1 LPITILID
9 ADACPV
15 KDEVYRVA
23 ERHIAR
29 GVSVT
34 VAVVSNSGVA
44 VPKADFIERVVV
56 PAGPDAADDWIVNFI
71 SASMTL
77 PKTGSHFSGSCSER
91 ASPTSIVV
99 TADIPLASRA
109 VKAGA
114 AVIAPNGRA
123 FTEESIGLAL
133 AQRNLMDSLRSAG
146 AVTGGPKPFGRQ
158 DRSAFLSAL
167 DQAVRRAARV
177 VPKKYPPS

>member
-1 LPITILID
+1 MPITILID

-23 ERHIAR
+23 ERHLAR
-29 GVSVT
+29 GIAVT

-44 VPKADFIERVVV
+44 VPRADFIERVVV
-56 PAGPDAADDWIVNFI
+56 PAGPDAADDWI
-71 SASMTL
+71 A
-77 PKTGSHFSGSCSER
+77 ER
-91 ASPTSIVV
+91 ADASSIVV
-99 TADIPLASRA
+99 TQDIPLASRA

-114 AVIAPNGRA
+114 AAIAPTGRA

-146 AVTGGPKPFGRQ
+146 AVTGGPKPFARA

-167 DQAVRRAARV
+167 DQAVRRAAKGV
-177 VPKKYPPS
+177 

>member
-1 LPITILID
+1 LPLTIFID

-15 KDEVYRVA
+15 KGEVYRVA

-29 GVSVT
+29 GTAIT
-34 VAVVSNSGVA
+34 VAVVSNQPIA
-44 VPKADFIERVVV
+44 IPRADFIERVVV
-56 PAGPDAADDWIVNFI
+56 PAGPDAADDWIIDSI
-71 SASMTL
+71 SSSMTL

-109 VKAGA
+109 IKAGA
-114 AVIAPNGRA
+114 AAIAPNGRA
-123 FTEESIGLAL
+123 FTTESIGLVL

-146 AVTGGPKPFGRQ
+146 AVTGGPKPFAAK

-167 DQAVRRAARV
+167 DQAVRRVAKAAAAG
-177 VPKKYPPS
+177 S

>member
-1 LPITILID
+1 MPLTILID

-23 ERHIAR
+23 ERHIGR
-29 GVSVT
+29 GVPVT

-44 VPKADFIERVVV
+44 VPRADFIERVVV
-56 PAGPDAADDWIVNFI
+56 PAGPDAADDWIVEHAT
-71 SASMTL
+71 S
-77 PKTGSHFSGSCSER
+77 
-91 ASPTSIVV
+91 TSIVV
-99 TADIPLASRA
+99 TADIPLAARA

-114 AVIAPNGRA
+114 AVIAPNGKA
-123 FTEESIGLAL
+123 FTEQSIGLAL

-146 AVTGGPKPFGRQ
+146 AVTGGPKPFAAK

-167 DQAVRRAARV
+167 DAAIVRR
-177 VPKKYPPS
+177 

>member
-1 LPITILID
+1 VLTIFID

-29 GVSVT
+29 GTAITVS
-34 VAVVSNSGVA
+34 VVSNQPIA
-44 VPKADFIERVVV
+44 IPRADFIERVVV
-56 PAGPDAADDWIVNFI
+56 PAGPDAADDWI
-71 SASMTL
+71 A
-77 PKTGSHFSGSCSER
+77 ER
-91 ASPTSIVV
+91 ASPTGIVV

-109 VKAGA
+109 IKAGA
-114 AVIAPNGRA
+114 AAIAPNGRA
-123 FTEESIGLAL
+123 FTTESIGLVL

-146 AVTGGPKPFGRQ
+146 AVTGGPKPFAAK

-167 DQAVRRAARV
+167 DQAVRRAA
-177 VPKKYPPS
+177 KAAAAGS